1 MIPTV
6 PGPPPKLQT
15 NPSELEV
22 FRARAFSL
30 LSIVGVSGFCQVN
43 CPYVLCLCVFVQHL
57 RFLSSLINV
66 VFSDTAGKHTTRDV

>member
-15 NPSELEV
+15 NASELEI

-30 LSIVGVSGFCQVN
+30 LSIAGVSGFCQVV
-43 CPYVLCLCVFVQHL
+43 PFSVFMKHL
-57 RFLSSLINV
+57 DSHIFLNLLNFMSE
-66 VFSDTAGKHTTRDV
+66 

>member
-15 NPSELEV
+15 NSSELEI

-30 LSIVGVSGFCQVN
+30 LSIVGVSGFCQV
-43 CPYVLCLCVFVQHL
+43 CSCVFVKQL
-57 RFLSSLINV
+57 RLLFLHYLYMIFLSQY
-66 VFSDTAGKHTTRDV
+66 FAG

>member
-15 NPSELEV
+15 NSSDLEI

-30 LSIVGVSGFCQVN
+30 LSIVGVSGFCQVV
-43 CPYVLCLCVFVQHL
+43 PMFVCETLQTPI
-57 RFLSSLINV
+57 SSL
-66 VFSDTAGKHTTRDV
+66 FKY